1 MSDFDNEKKDGQARP
16 DYYQPNQNASGTYY
30 NPPQNEQSQD
40 SNTTYHYSYAN
51 NNQQAGSNYYEPP
64 QNDNNSQNGNSP
76 KPPKKNK
83 AGKIVAIILVICAF
97 VAVVGVVLSATGV
110 IDSSKNSVNNNSTS
124 QSQDSSSDVKTND
137 SNSVET
143 KDSSGNLTV
152 AGVAQKVMDSCVG
165 ITVYSQQQEAY
176 NYFYN
181 YGNNSDSSSSSDP
194 QKSGEGSGIIM
205 SESNGKT
212 YILTCAHVISGG
224 TKFTV
229 TLNNKKEYDATMVAY
244 DSQTD
249 IGVLSIKATGLQ
261 VAEFANSDNL
271 AVGEQVVAIGCPG
284 GLEFM
289 NSLTSGYIS
298 ALDRPISSN
307 IGYDNKCIQV
317 DAAINPG
324 NSGGALFNMQG
335 QVIGVNSSKIA
346 ATEYEGMGF
355 AVPSDTAISTANSL
369 IKSGYVEGRA
379 KLGIT
384 YVQLTKYSNY
394 SAILSAL
401 EEKGYK
407 DAEGTMVINSIDGS
421 SDLASKDVKQ
431 YDMIVAVNG
440 KTMTSTDV
448 LTSVLADSKPG
459 DTVKL
464 TIARIEN
471 NEIKIKNVECKLMES
486 KGESTT
492 TNNNSGN

>member
-1 MSDFDNEKKDGQARP
+1 MSDFDNEKTGGQERP
-16 DYYQPNQNASGTYY
+16 DYYQPNQNEGQTYY
-30 NPPQNEQSQD
+30 TPPQNEQAD
-40 SNTTYHYSYAN
+40 NNTTYHYSYAGKAQE
-51 NNQQAGSNYYEPP
+51 NQESYSNTSNYSSGNGNYYQPP
-64 QNDNNSQNGNSP
+64 QNDNNQNAENGNSP
-76 KPPKKNK
+76 KPPKKK
-83 AGKIVAIILVICAF
+83 PGAGKIVAIILVICAF
-97 VAVVGVVLSATGV
+97 VAAVGIVLSTTGV
-110 IDSSKNSVNNNSTS
+110 IDSGKTSQNNSSTS
-124 QSQDSSSDVKTND
+124 QSQDSGSDVKTND
-137 SNSVET
+137 SNSVQT

-152 AGVAQKVMDSCVG
+152 AGVAKKVMDSCVG
-165 ITVYSQQQEAY
+165 ITVYSEKQASY

-181 YGNNSDSSSSSDP
+181 YGNNDGNNSSNSDP
-194 QKSGEGSGIIM
+194 EKSGEGSGIIM
-205 SESNGKT
+205 SEKNGKT
-212 YILTCAHVISGG
+212 YILTCAHVISEG

-229 TLNNKKEYDATMVAY
+229 TLNNKKEYDAKMVAY

-249 IGVLSIKATGLQ
+249 IGVLSIDATGLQ

-271 AVGEQVVAIGCPG
+271 AVGEQVIAIGCPG

-355 AVPSDTAISTANSL
+355 AVPSDTAIATANSL

-384 YVQLTKYSNY
+384 YLPLTKYSNY

-407 DAEGTMVINSIDGS
+407 NAQGTMVINSVDGS

-431 YDMIVAVNG
+431 YDMIVAING

-464 TIARIEN
+464 TLSLIHI
-471 NEIKIKNVECKLMES
+471 
-486 KGESTT
+486 
-492 TNNNSGN
+492 